1 MLERIDQ
8 ECETLRMGRSEFMA
22 ELAMMYFND
31 PVREERVKR
40 LDSAAVV
47 GGAKPAATPVKMAR
61 QVPFR
66 RR

>member
-1 MLERIDQ
+1 
-8 ECETLRMGRSEFMA
+8 MGRSEFMA